1 MAMIERIFRKSL
13 AMLYCGLSS
22 FIRSNHHRRLHSSP
36 SNYKFNYVYDIGLIL
51 TVIMLVV
58 RGITQVLAIDIS
70 KGFSASIS
78 GVAGIGHILIA
89 IGFISLLLS
98 FKKAC
103 E

>member
-1 MAMIERIFRKSL
+1 MVFKY
-13 AMLYCGLSS
+13 LYDVGL
-22 FIRSNHHRRLHSSP
+22 L
-36 SNYKFNYVYDIGLIL
+36 L

-58 RGITQVLAIDIS
+58 RGFTQVLTISIS
-70 KGFSASIS
+70 KGLSASIS

-98 FKKAC
+98 FRKAC